1 MTHGLRRGS
10 TVAYGPH
17 YGVVW
22 AIGVTGFGA
31 PAHCRTGVPPGA
43 AVELYPIYFVVR
55 RALASDVALELAEL
69 FAAGIERP
77 GAVIRVSSSKLHAP
91 EALRHVGELQ
101 GKALCRFVSGAI
113 RAGQD
118 AELLARYQSGD
129 RHRRDNAERVPVKM
143 HD

>member
-31 PAHCRTGVPPGA
+31 SARCKLPRGQ
-43 AVELYPIYFVVR
+43 AVELHPIYFVVR
-55 RALASDVALELAEL
+55 RALASDVALNVAEL
-69 FAAGIERP
+69 LAAGIERP
-77 GAVIRVSSSKLHAP
+77 GAVIRVSSTKLHAP

-101 GKALCRFVSGAI
+101 GKALCRFVSGVI